1 VVDALSIKSV
11 ETFVVSLPARRPHLW
26 VGLTS
31 PAGHGYLVVKLEL
44 TNGTIG
50 WGEAQA
56 IPTWGGD
63 DASRYGETPATAR
76 HLIEEH
82 LVPALRNVD
91 LRQFENVHAAMNR
104 VVRGHPYAKA
114 AIDVA
119 VMDAVGHSLNVPVYQ
134 LLGGR
139 VRDRIAVA
147 HSIGLMELDAAV
159 DEAVRVVDEG
169 VKTLK
174 VKIGVEVE
182 RDVRIVAEIRRAI
195 GDKPDIRV
203 DANQG
208 YRTWREAV
216 TAVNRMAES
225 RIIYAEQLVNGVDD
239 LAEVSARCDVPI
251 MADESVWTERDVIR
265 IARANAAQYLSVY
278 YTKPGGLWKAKR
290 LLTVAGAHNM
300 LCDINGSGEMGIGNA
315 ANLHLAAAAPEI
327 TLAGTIPITS
337 TAEIERTKTA
347 GHKYLDDIIA
357 EPFGYEDGHLIVPN
371 GPGLG
376 IEVDTDKLK
385 KYRVN

>member
-1 VVDALSIKSV
+1 
-11 ETFVVSLPARRPHLW
+11 
-26 VGLTS
+26 
-31 PAGHGYLVVKLEL
+31 
-44 TNGTIG
+44 
-50 WGEAQA
+50 
-56 IPTWGGD
+56 
-63 DASRYGETPATAR
+63 
-76 HLIEEH
+76 
-82 LVPALRNVD
+82 
-91 LRQFENVHAAMNR
+91 MNR

-147 HSIGLMELDAAV
+147 HSIGLMEVDAAV

-251 MADESVWTERDVIR
+251 MADESVWTERDV
-265 IARANAAQYLSVY
+265 YSVSRE
-278 YTKPGGLWKAKR
+278 PKR
-290 LLTVAGAHNM
+290 RNICRCITPSRVV
-300 LCDINGSGEMGIGNA
+300 SGKRSA
-315 ANLHLAAAAPEI
+315 
-327 TLAGTIPITS
+327 S
-337 TAEIERTKTA
+337 
-347 GHKYLDDIIA
+347 
-357 EPFGYEDGHLIVPN
+357 
-371 GPGLG
+371 
-376 IEVDTDKLK
+376 
-385 KYRVN
+385 